1 MHDGWYYKDP
11 GNVKNPDVNAAWRG
25 TNSQERSLSARHFGE
40 RVYDTSLLKKGDLV
54 YTYDSRDNGTYSH
67 VVILSKDVGTST
79 SMIVCGHTQNQK
91 NEPRDM
97 KSKDLYFHIY
107 DQIPTKSTDRFA

>member
-1 MHDGWYYKDP
+1 MI
-11 GNVKNPDVNAAWRG
+11 
-25 TNSQERSLSARHFGE
+25 QE
-40 RVYDTSLLKKGDLV
+40 
-54 YTYDSRDNGTYSH
+54 TYSH